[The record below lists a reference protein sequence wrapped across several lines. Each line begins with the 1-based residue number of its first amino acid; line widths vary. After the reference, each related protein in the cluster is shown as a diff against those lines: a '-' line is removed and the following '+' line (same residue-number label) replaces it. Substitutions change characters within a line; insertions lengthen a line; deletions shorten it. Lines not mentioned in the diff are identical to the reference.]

1 MLPIKKDIKL
11 VRSLQQKKFR
21 REFGLFLVEGKK
33 MVEEGIS
40 SKYRLHSL
48 YSCDKAFVDA
58 HVGAF
63 QVSAKEMEMMSAMST
78 PSDYLAVFHSDL
90 KEKISPKEEFVLAL
104 DGIADPG
111 NLGTI
116 IRTADWFGVRSLLLS
131 SDCVE
136 LFNPKTVQS
145 TMGSIFR
152 MNVHSVDLSAVLRS
166 YRDEGYVIVGAALN
180 GDNAFQYSFPP
191 KTILVIGSESHGIR
205 TEVSEIVTDLVTIPG
220 GGRAE
225 SLNAAVACSILLSR
239 WFKG

>member
-21 REFGLFLVEGKK
+21 KELGLFLVEGKK

-48 YSCDKAFVDA
+48 YSCDESFLAANKV
-58 HVGAF
+58 AF
-63 QVSAKEMEMMSAMST
+63 QVTAKEMEMMSALTS
-78 PSDYLAVFHSDL
+78 PSDYLAVFYSEV
-90 KEKISPKEEFVLAL
+90 KEKTIPKEEFILAL

-116 IRTADWFGVRSLLLS
+116 IRTADWFGVQSLLLS
-131 SDCVE
+131 NDCVE

-152 MNVHSVDLSAVLRS
+152 MNVHSVEISTSLKS
-166 YRDEGYVIVGAALN
+166 YKDDGYTIIGADLN
-180 GDNAFQYSFPP
+180 GENAFDYSFPQ
-191 KTILVIGSESHGIR
+191 KAILVIGSESHGIR
-205 TEVSEIVTDLVTIPG
+205 KDVFEVISDKITIPG
-220 GGRAE
+220 GGKAE
-225 SLNAAVACSILLSR
+225 SLNAAVACSILLSK
-239 WFKG
+239 WFQR